1 MTKYHRDRTSIEH
14 KINRLINDERI
25 HFERYL
31 YEHRRSSDN
40 KRKHC

>member
-25 HFERYL
+25 HFE
-31 YEHRRSSDN
+31 HRRSSDN